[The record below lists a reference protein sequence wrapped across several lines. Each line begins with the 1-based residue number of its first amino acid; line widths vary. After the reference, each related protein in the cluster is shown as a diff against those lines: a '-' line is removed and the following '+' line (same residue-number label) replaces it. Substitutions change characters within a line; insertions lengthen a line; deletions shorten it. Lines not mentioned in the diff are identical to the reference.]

1 MNATITTTARRITR
15 TVNEH
20 AGRGE
25 LLGFDAEGNLVAV
38 FGQGVIEDDGQTPYT
53 VHYLTGT
60 PARGERTTQASVQ
73 ELLDAHDTASR
84 EGLAG
89 LDRQERVVY
98 ILRSAAFDRGE
109 A

>member
-1 MNATITTTARRITR
+1 MNATITTTGRRIAR
-15 TVNEH
+15 TMNEH

-25 LLGFDAEGNLVAV
+25 RLGFDADGNLTAI
-38 FGQGVIEDDGQTPYT
+38 FSQGVLEDDGQTPYT

-60 PARGERTTQASVQ
+60 PARGERTTQAAVQ

-84 EGLAG
+84 EGYTGSA
-89 LDRQERVVY
+89 RQTRVEN
-98 ILRSAAFDRGE
+98 ILRSARYQRE